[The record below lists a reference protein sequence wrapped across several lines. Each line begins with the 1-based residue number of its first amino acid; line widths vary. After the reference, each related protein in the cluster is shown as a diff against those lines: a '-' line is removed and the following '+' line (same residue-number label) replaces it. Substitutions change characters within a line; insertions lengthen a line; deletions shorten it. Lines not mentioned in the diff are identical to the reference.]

1 MFMIIYTTKTDK
13 NTHEISSDSQMQH
26 QTKLFSLMFAS
37 DKIDN
42 FMTYLTVIKLL
53 EKQGNCNTS
62 K

>member
-1 MFMIIYTTKTDK
+1 MKCHQTAK
-13 NTHEISSDSQMQH
+13 MQH